1 MGDIHTSY
9 TSLYIPDFT
18 FTQKELA
25 ANRMGNLTPEQEQ
38 LVASIVQ
45 TRQRD
50 ARRTILWMLAFYGV
64 LMVIG
69 LIIEFNNQSENL
81 IAFFQK
87 QGILFLFI
95 TLLFLLILAVSYL
108 YSSWIGRDARARRIR
123 TAQGTAHVLM
133 KEASARRTTRYMRY
147 ELRIRQGVFSKL
159 FRFGNARSLEFFEHG
174 KTYCVY
180 YIDYS
185 PFQIVLSAEKI

>member
-1 MGDIHTSY
+1 MGNIYTSY

-18 FTQKELA
+18 FTQKDVA
-25 ANRMGNLTPEQEQ
+25 ANRQGNLTLEQEQ

-50 ARRTILWMLAFYGV
+50 ARRTAIWMLVFYGV

-81 IAFFQK
+81 AAFFQK

-95 TLLFLLILAVSYL
+95 TFLFLFILAVSFI
-108 YSSWIGRDARARRIR
+108 YSWWIGRDARARRIR
-123 TAQGTAHVLM
+123 IAEGTAHVLM
-133 KEASARRTTRYMRY
+133 KVAVARRTTHYMRY
-147 ELRIRQGVFSKL
+147 ELRIGQSMLGKL

-174 KTYCVY
+174 KTYRVY
-180 YIDYS
+180 YINYY
-185 PFQIVLSAEKI
+185 PFPIVLSAEKI